1 MMYNQKLV
9 ASIKSK
15 GKILREFKDTVYIPF
30 ASEYSILIKNLNTV
44 RAVVNVYI
52 DGENAVP
59 GGLVVDPGQSVDL
72 ERWIKNGNLTEGNR
86 FKFIE
91 RTAKIEEG
99 PRGIKE
105 EDGLIRVEYQFEI
118 PRPVIN
124 VSNIVGSFPQYPPGV
139 RGWDTIARGSEYK
152 GIVDKYSTT
161 GNDGSWLKSS
171 GATFSQVN
179 VNGALRGVDWS
190 KNGEITAQAASAAVD
205 KYCATNNISTSIG
218 NLHDGMATM
227 DSFMNETGIT
237 VPGSKSTQSFQN
249 TTVGALDPAIY
260 NIVLRIVGDLGH
272 NKPVEQ
278 PVTVKHKPKCVTCG
292 KQNKAHAKFCSECGT
307 ALEIFA

>member
-9 ASIKSK
+9 ASIKVK

-30 ASEYSILIKNLNTV
+30 ASEYSILLKNLNTV
-44 RAVVNVYI
+44 RAVVNVFI

-59 GGLVVDPGQSVDL
+59 GGLVIDPGRSVDL

-124 VSNIVGSFPQYPPGV
+124 VSNFNSGNFPYYPPGV
-139 RGWDTIARGSEYK
+139 RGDQYWTKA
-152 GIVDKYSTT
+152 T
-161 GNDGSWLKSS
+161 GTAAPISY
-171 GATFSQVN
+171 N
-179 VNGALRGVDWS
+179 VNGTLRSVDWS

-205 KYCATNNISTSIG
+205 KYCADNNII
-218 NLHDGMATM
+218 NKKELHDGMTTM
-227 DSFMNETGIT
+227 DWCPNETGIT
-237 VPGSKSTQSFQN
+237 VPGSRSEQKFQH
-249 TTVGALDPAIY
+249 TTVGALDPTIH
-260 NIVLRIVGDLGH
+260 NIILRIVGDLGN
-272 NKPVEQ
+272 NKPVTE
-278 PVTVKHKPKCVTCG
+278 PVTVKAKPKCVTCG
-292 KQNKAHAKFCSECGT
+292 HQNKHTAKFCSQCGT